1 MSKKVLIIEDDQDI
15 LDIMAYILS
24 DEGYDVVTGNDGSLL
39 KDVQAMQPSII
50 LMDNQ
55 LRDSL
60 GKNHCMSLKTNPE
73 TNHFPVVLISANVNL
88 ENMAADNLADAYL
101 KKPFDIKELVD
112 IVEKFALN

>member
-1 MSKKVLIIEDDQDI
+1 MPKKVLIIEDDQDI

-24 DEGYDVVTGNDGSLL
+24 DEGYDVVTGTDGSILT
-39 KDVQAMQPSII
+39 DVRAMQPSII

-60 GKNHCMSLKTNPE
+60 GKNHCMKLKTNPD
-73 TNHFPVVLISANVNL
+73 TNHFPIVLISANINL
-88 ENMAADNLADAYL
+88 ESMANDNLADAYL

-112 IVEKFALN
+112 VVERFV